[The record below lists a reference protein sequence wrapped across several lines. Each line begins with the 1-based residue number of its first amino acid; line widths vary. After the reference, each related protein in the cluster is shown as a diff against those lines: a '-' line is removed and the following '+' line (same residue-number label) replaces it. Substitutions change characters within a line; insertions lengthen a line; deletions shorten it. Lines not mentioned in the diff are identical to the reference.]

1 MPPHRVAN
9 AVQGRGVEG
18 DAHHIRNHLG
28 NITIVIVIIVVIVI
42 VIIVIIVIIIIII
55 VIIIVIFGIILITI
69 LNVIVDARRKRPLHI
84 TFFDGISI
92 IRIPAGWTPKPP
104 T

>member
-18 DAHHIRNHLG
+18 DAHHIGNHLG
-28 NITIVIVIIVVIVI
+28 NITIVIVIIF
-42 VIIVIIVIIIIII
+42 
-55 VIIIVIFGIILITI
+55 IVIFGIILITI
-69 LNVIVDARRKRPLHI
+69 LNVIIDARRKRPLHI

-92 IRIPAGWTPKPP
+92 IRIPTGWSPKPP